1 MEIKT
6 NYFLRN
12 MVDLEITTLSE
23 YLKGAKFNF
32 VILEKNVP
40 IVWGSD
46 KTPVIYGG
54 FEDVEAELVE
64 LKAYA
69 DEEETTLKP
78 EFKVITEAKFIKDFC
93 LDAIAEYLFEK
104 VVKLKNFDGVNY
116 ILHFDNTFN
125 GIINLNGM
133 TDILNVYADMVN
145 KNVNFLISDDDDI
158 KQDFC
163 YLGDFPYNVIV
174 KIVNYVENIISPKE
188 FITDLYDLLVRNT
201 QYVTEEEFYNKYI
214 KDDETITL
222 DTTEN
227 GEYYKMEFENF
238 NLVVIPK

>member
-23 YLKGAKFNF
+23 YLKGAKFNY

-69 DEEETTLKP
+69 DKEETTLKP
-78 EFKVITEAKFIKDFC
+78 EFKLITEAKFIKDFC

-104 VVKLKNFDGVNY
+104 VVKLKNFDGV
-116 ILHFDNTFN
+116 
-125 GIINLNGM
+125 
-133 TDILNVYADMVN
+133 
-145 KNVNFLISDDDDI
+145 
-158 KQDFC
+158 
-163 YLGDFPYNVIV
+163 
-174 KIVNYVENIISPKE
+174 
-188 FITDLYDLLVRNT
+188 
-201 QYVTEEEFYNKYI
+201 
-214 KDDETITL
+214 
-222 DTTEN
+222 
-227 GEYYKMEFENF
+227 
-238 NLVVIPK
+238 

>member
-1 MEIKT
+1 MKIKT

-23 YLKGAKFNF
+23 YLKGAKFNY

-46 KTPVIYGG
+46 NSPVIYGG
-54 FEDVEAELVE
+54 LVDIDDELVE

-69 DEEETTLKP
+69 DEEKLTLKP
-78 EFKVITEAKFIKDFC
+78 EFKVITEARFIKDFC
-93 LDAIAEYLFEK
+93 LDAIAEYLFKK
-104 VVKLKNFDGVNY
+104 VVETKNFDGVNY
-116 ILHFDNTFN
+116 ILHFDKTFN
-125 GIINLNGM
+125 GIININGM
-133 TDILNVYADMVN
+133 TDILNIYADMVN
-145 KNVNFLISDDDDI
+145 KNVNFLISDDEDI

-163 YLGDFPYNVIV
+163 YLGDFPYNVII
-174 KIVNYVENIISPKE
+174 KIINYVENIITPKD

-214 KDDETITL
+214 RDDETITL
-222 DTTEN
+222 DTTEDGKN
-227 GEYYKMEFENF
+227 YKIEFENF
-238 NLVVIPK
+238 DLVVIPK

>member
-1 MEIKT
+1 MDIKT

-12 MVDLEITTLSE
+12 MVDLDITSLGE
-23 YLKGAKFNF
+23 YLKGAKFNY

-46 KTPVIYGG
+46 KAPVIYGG

-69 DEEETTLKP
+69 DEEELTLKP
-78 EFKVITEAKFIKDFC
+78 EFKVITEARFIKDFC

-104 VVKLKNFDGVNY
+104 VVKLKKFDGVNY
-116 ILHFDNTFN
+116 ILHFDKTFN
-125 GIINLNGM
+125 GVINLNGM
-133 TDILNVYADMVN
+133 TDILNICADMTN
-145 KNVNFLISDDDDI
+145 KNVNFLISDYDDI

-174 KIVNYVENIISPKE
+174 KIINYVESIITPKE
-188 FITDLYDLLVRNT
+188 FITDLFDLLVRNT
-201 QYVTEEEFYNKYI
+201 HFVTEEQFYNKYI
-214 KDDETITL
+214 KDAETITL

-227 GEYYKMEFENF
+227 GKNYKIEFENF
-238 NLVVIPK
+238 DLVVIPK

>member
-23 YLKGAKFNF
+23 YLKGAKFNY

>member
-23 YLKGAKFNF
+23 YLKGAKFNY

-46 KTPVIYGG
+46 KTPVIYSALV
-54 FEDVEAELVE
+54 VEAELVE

-69 DEEETTLKP
+69 DEEKTTLKP
-78 EFKVITEAKFIKDFC
+78 EFKVVTEARFIKDFC

-104 VVKLKNFDGVNY
+104 VVEMKNFDGVNY

-125 GIINLNGM
+125 GIINLNDM

-145 KNVNFLISDDDDI
+145 KNVNFLISDDEDK

-163 YLGDFPYNVIV
+163 YLGDFPYNVII
-174 KIVNYVENIISPKE
+174 KIINYVESLITPKE
-188 FITDLYDLLVRNT
+188 FIIDLYDLLVRNT

-214 KDDETITL
+214 KYDETINL
-222 DTTEN
+222 DTTEDGKN
-227 GEYYKMEFENF
+227 YKIEFENF
-238 NLVVIPK
+238 DLVVIPK

>member
-12 MVDLEITTLSE
+12 MVDLEMYTLSE
-23 YLKGAKFNF
+23 YLKGAKFNY

-46 KTPVIYGG
+46 NSPVIYGG
-54 FEDVEAELVE
+54 LEDVEDELVE

-69 DEEETTLKP
+69 DKEETTLKP
-78 EFKVITEAKFIKDFC
+78 EFKVVTEAKFIKDFC
-93 LDAIAEYLFEK
+93 LDAIGKYLFEK

-116 ILHFDNTFN
+116 ILHFDDAFN
-125 GIINLNGM
+125 GIINIDGM
-133 TDILNVYADMVN
+133 TDILNIYADMVN
-145 KNVNFLISDDDDI
+145 KNVNFLISDNDDK

-163 YLGDFPYNVIV
+163 YLGDFSYNVIV
-174 KIVNYVENIISPKE
+174 KIINYVESIITPKD
-188 FITDLYDLLVRNT
+188 FITDLYDLLVRNN
-201 QYVTEEEFYNKYI
+201 QYVTEKEFFDKYI

-227 GEYYKMEFENF
+227 GEYYKIEFEKF
-238 NLVVIPK
+238 NLVVVPK